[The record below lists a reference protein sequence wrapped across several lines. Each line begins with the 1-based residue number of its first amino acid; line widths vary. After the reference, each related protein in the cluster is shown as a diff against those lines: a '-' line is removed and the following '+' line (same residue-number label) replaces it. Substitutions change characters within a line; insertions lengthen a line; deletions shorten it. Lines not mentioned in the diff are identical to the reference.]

1 MPTTKLERACHSV
14 HHIHEL
20 IHTAFS
26 AAHGPAQT
34 AIAELMPAF
43 ADDFRMVTTQG
54 VEVNRQQVANM
65 FQGAAGARPGLQIQ
79 VSDVQLVWE
88 EGSGVTLRYREVH
101 RLHGDE
107 NARWSVVAMSVTDAG
122 VRWHFLQE
130 TAV

>member
-54 VEVNRQQVANM
+54 VEVNRQQVERM
-65 FQGAAGARPGLQIQ
+65 LQGAAGARPGLQIE
-79 VSDVQLVWE
+79 VSDVQPVWQD
-88 EGSGVTLRYREVH
+88 GNGVTLRYREVH
-101 RLHGDE
+101 RLQGVE
-107 NARWSVVAMSVTDAG
+107 TARWSVVVMTVGEAG
-122 VRWHFLQE
+122 VQWHFLQE